1 MNLPAEAFSAGVIGV
16 GIDLVDIPRIRAI
29 GERHEGR
36 FLEKVFTVAERT
48 AMAERKDPWPGY
60 AARFAAKEAVSKA
73 FGTGL
78 GAELDLTSVSVET
91 DAAGAPH
98 IVLDD
103 KGRALLAAKGGSK
116 VLISLT
122 HTAELA
128 QALALIVR

>member
-1 MNLPAEAFSAGVIGV
+1 MTFPSDVFTAGVIGI

-29 GERHEGR
+29 AERHEGR
-36 FLEKVFTVAERT
+36 FLEKVFTAAEVA
-48 AMAERKDPWPGY
+48 AMGERKDPWPGY

-78 GAELDLTSVSVET
+78 GAELDLTSISVES

-98 IVLDD
+98 IVLDE

-116 VLISLT
+116 ILISLT
-122 HTAELA
+122 HTQELA
-128 QALALIVR
+128 QAMAVIIR